1 MSGPTHVNSPRGG
14 ARKAA
19 AKRTRAPLAQAREVP
34 PHRLERALP
43 YLVARAGERMGMA
56 FSKEL
61 RPFKLTLNEWRAC
74 AALQGAPHQR
84 LSDLGDRIAADPS
97 TLSRVVDGLMKRGL
111 IKRDRSSTDARALA
125 LSLTPEGVALTEKII
140 PLAQLYER
148 IALAGI
154 SEEEG
159 ELLRGLLARIYDNV
173 TLIDR

>member
-1 MSGPTHVNSPRGG
+1 MPT
-14 ARKAA
+14 ARKSTRKPSASLAA
-19 AKRTRAPLAQAREVP
+19 LP
-34 PHRLERALP
+34 PHRLDRAIP

-84 LSDLGDRIAADPS
+84 LSDLGERIAADAS
-97 TLSRVVDGLMKRGL
+97 TLSRVVDGLIRRGL
-111 IKRDRSSTDARALA
+111 VKRDRSTTDARALA

-154 SEEEG
+154 TEQEG
-159 ELLRGLLARIYDNV
+159 ELLRSLLARIYDNV

>member
-1 MSGPTHVNSPRGG
+1 MASS
-14 ARKAA
+14 RKPAPKPAA
-19 AKRTRAPLAQAREVP
+19 LP
-34 PHRLERALP
+34 PHRLDRAIP

-97 TLSRVVDGLMKRGL
+97 TLSRVVDGLIKRGL
-111 IKRDRSSTDARALA
+111 VKRDRSTTDARALA

-154 SEEEG
+154 SEEEA
-159 ELLRGLLARIYDNV
+159 EMLRGLLARIYDNV

>member
-1 MSGPTHVNSPRGG
+1 MSP
-14 ARKAA
+14 ARKTARKSAARAANAA
-19 AKRTRAPLAQAREVP
+19 ALP
-34 PHRLERALP
+34 PHRLDRAIP

-61 RPFKLTLNEWRAC
+61 RPFQLTLNEWRAC

-84 LSDLGDRIAADPS
+84 LADLGERIAADAS
-97 TLSRVVDGLMKRGL
+97 TLSRVVDGLIRRGL
-111 IKRDRSSTDARALA
+111 VKRDRSTTDARALA

-159 ELLRGLLARIYDNV
+159 EMLRGLLARIYDNV